1 MDHIGLLA
9 VGEKGHD
16 VPLLVVEL
24 DQEGVSLTGPDSHG
38 AVLATCE
45 EVLTIVVYGRDSTA
59 MSLGNFPDLSFLI
72 DRFKA
77 AEGSIFVTNKN
88 CVVSLGVEAA
98 QGFSGFLRIAC
109 V

>member
-1 MDHIGLLA
+1 MDHIRLLA
-9 VGEKGHD
+9 VGEKGHN
-16 VPLLVVEL
+16 VFLLVVEL
-24 DQEGVSLTGPDSHG
+24 DQEGVSLTGPDSHS

-45 EVLTIVVYGRDSTA
+45 EVLTIIVYGCDSTA

-72 DRFKA
+72 DSIKA

-88 CVVSLGVEAA
+88 CPVSLGVEAA
-98 QGFSGFLRIAC
+98 QGFGCSLWVAC